1 MKLRVPIATYRVQ
14 LSEQF
19 GFRQLA
25 DIIPYLS
32 KLGISDIYASP
43 IFQTK
48 RGGTNGYEI
57 TDSTRI
63 DEKLGGREEF
73 EQTQKEAARYGIGW
87 IQDIVP
93 NHMAYTPESPAIWDV
108 MEHGQDSKF
117 NDFLDVDWNHP
128 NLRGKILAPFLDKPY
143 QECLKQK
150 EIKLSHNGKF
160 IANYNNVDF
169 PIRKSSIEGE
179 LKDKHHPKEIADIN
193 ADLGLLDEVL
203 TNQFFKLTYWK
214 SALSEINYRRFFDII
229 VLICLRQEIPS
240 VFKQTHNLIISLIAA
255 GKFTGLRVDHVD
267 GLREPDQY
275 LRMLRGYCPDAYLL
289 VEKILSCDEELRSSW
304 PVQGTTGYD
313 FLNLLNSVF
322 VDGENEKKFGAIHAE
337 FTGFTII
344 YNDLLFECK
353 KLVAQHYFG
362 GDMTN
367 LARLFL
373 QVLSKRE
380 YGRDCTFGELR
391 NAIKG
396 LVCSFKVYRTY
407 ISSHSKESKKEE
419 QLLLSAF
426 HEFSNRTDRVS
437 AELESLEKLLNEIRF
452 SEDALACFT
461 RLQQFTGPIM
471 AKGFEDTMLYRY
483 TRLLSLN
490 EVGGSPER
498 FGISVHLFHSFNA
511 RRQERLPLTLNATT
525 THDTKRGE
533 DVRAR
538 LNVLSEM
545 PDKFRSQVK
554 KWTELNSKK
563 KRSID
568 GKEAPDKSE
577 EFYMY
582 QTLLGTLPFD
592 SSPTDASYI
601 ERVKNHMIKA
611 VREGKQNSSWLEPN
625 LAWEDAVISF
635 VNEILDLKSSATFIA
650 DFLAFQKEIEFYGV
664 YNSLSQTLL
673 KITCPGVPDFYQ
685 GSELWDLN
693 MVDPDN
699 RRITDY
705 GTRKRLLK
713 EVLNF
718 FPTQNSLGNILG
730 NYSDGKVKLFTT
742 QRALVVRKEMREVF
756 ESGVYTP
763 IKAVGRFGGH
773 VIAFC
778 RRKHNQ
784 SVIVAV
790 PRLLTK
796 VVEAGKPPVGEIW
809 TDTRLCL
816 PQNFE
821 SSWIN
826 TFTDENL
833 RPTKVGDDWLL
844 PMSDVFHLFPLSLLV
859 SE

>member
-1 MKLRVPIATYRVQ
+1 MQ

-48 RGGTNGYEI
+48 RGTTNGYEI

-73 EQTQKEAARYGIGW
+73 KQTQKEAGRYGIGW

-93 NHMAYTPESPAIWDV
+93 NHMAYTPENPTMRDV
-108 MEHGQDSKF
+108 MERGQDSKF
-117 NDFLDVDWNHP
+117 NDFFDVDWNHP
-128 NLRGKILAPFLDKPY
+128 DLRGKLLAPFLDKPY

-169 PIRKSSIEGE
+169 PIRKASVERE
-179 LKDKHHPKEIADIN
+179 LKDKHHPKEISDIVNRHN
-193 ADLGLLDEVL
+193 ADLKLLDEL
-203 TNQFFKLTYWK
+203 LASQFFKLTYWK

-229 VLICLRQEIPS
+229 GLICLRQEIPS
-240 VFKQTHNLIISLIAA
+240 VFRQTHNLIISLTTA
-255 GKFTGLRVDHVD
+255 GKFTGLRVDHID

-275 LRMLRGYCPDAYLL
+275 IQMLRDYCPDTYLL
-289 VEKILSCDEELRSSW
+289 VEKVLSYDEELRSSW

-322 VDGENEKKFGAIHAE
+322 VDEESEKKFGAIHAE
-337 FTGFTII
+337 FARFARI

-353 KLVAQHYFG
+353 RLVAQNYFG

-373 QVLSKRE
+373 QVLLKRD
-380 YGRDCTFGELR
+380 YGRDCTVEELR
-391 NAIKG
+391 IAIEE
-396 LVCSFKVYRTY
+396 LVSSFKVYRTY
-407 ISSHSKESKKEE
+407 LSSHHKESKKEE
-419 QLLLSAF
+419 ELLLSAI
-426 HEFSNRTDRVS
+426 HELSERINIVS
-437 AELESLEKLLNEIRF
+437 AGLEAMEKLLKEINF

-461 RLQQFTGPIM
+461 RLQQFTGAIM

-490 EVGGSPER
+490 EVGGNPER
-498 FGISVHLFHSFNA
+498 FGINVQVFHKLNA
-511 RRQERLPLTLNATT
+511 RRQKRLSLSLNATA

-538 LNVLSEM
+538 LNVLSEV
-545 PDKFRSQVK
+545 PDKFRSEVK

-563 KRSID
+563 KRTID
-568 GKEAPDKSE
+568 GKEAPDKNE
-577 EFYMY
+577 EFYLY

-592 SSPTDASYI
+592 SSHPDSSYI
-601 ERVKNHMIKA
+601 ERVKSHMIKA

-625 LAWEDAVISF
+625 LAWEDAMFSF
-635 VNEILDLKSSATFIA
+635 VNEIFDPKSSAAFIA
-650 DFLAFQKEIEFYGV
+650 DFLAFQKDIEFYGV

-685 GSELWDLN
+685 GSEIWDLN

-699 RRITDY
+699 RRIVDY
-705 GTRKRLLK
+705 GTRKRLLE

-718 FPTQNSLGNILG
+718 FPTQSSLENILR
-730 NYSDGKVKLFTT
+730 NYSEGKVKLFTAHK
-742 QRALVVRKEMREVF
+742 ALVVRKEMREVF
-756 ESGVYTP
+756 ESGHYTP
-763 IKAVGRFGGH
+763 IKAVGRFDKH
-773 VIAFC
+773 VIAFS
-778 RRKHNQ
+778 RKKHNQ

-796 VVEAGKPPVGEIW
+796 VVEASKQPVGETW
-809 TDTRLCL
+809 ADTRLCL
-816 PQNFE
+816 PQNLE
-821 SSWIN
+821 GSWIN
-826 TFTDENL
+826 TFTNEKL
-833 RPTKVGDDWLL
+833 RPTKVGDDWSF
-844 PMSDVFHLFPLSLLV
+844 PMSDVFHAFPLSLLV